1 MTSEPAPWTLA
12 HIWGALKKLWSIIV
26 ITAALGGGVAYVDA
40 ASTTPLY
47 NSTSTLS
54 FSVSQGTT
62 AADLANGSTYMQSQM
77 LTYAQLATS
86 SAVLQPVIDTLAL
99 QMRVQELK
107 NLIIVT
113 IPQNTFILKI
123 QVSAPDAEQA
133 ADLANSI
140 AQSLSTVVSDTSPNP
155 TSDDAPRID
164 TVIVD
169 EAIAPRYQASPN
181 KPKQTVMGVVAG
193 MVVGLFIV
201 LLWVMVDTRIPDEKE
216 LRRIAPAP
224 VLGSVSRTRSSSKL
238 WVTEDSAV
246 ATIEQFR
253 RIRSALMHA
262 TAENE
267 TRRILMTS
275 AGAGDGKSVV
285 SANLALTLANL
296 GSKVLLIDADLH
308 TPCQSKIFDLE
319 GAPGLSEILAGEATL
334 NDAKHGQPNTTL
346 DVLTSGE
353 LPGIAAEL
361 LSSQSMSTL
370 LEDAARDYDFVIVD
384 TPAVGRVA
392 DAILL
397 APLTDDVL
405 VVVDATKTRR
415 AGFVDAISSLEVAGG
430 RIVGLVLNRGRAVR
444 VGARRG

>member
-140 AQSLSTVVSDTSPNP
+140 AESLSTVVSDTSPEP
-155 TSDDAPRID
+155 TSNAAPRID
-164 TVIVD
+164 AVLVD
-169 EAIAPRYQASPN
+169 EAIAPRYQASPD

-216 LRRIAPAP
+216 LQRIASAP

-238 WVTEDSAV
+238 WVTEDSAL
-246 ATIEQFR
+246 ATTEQFR

-262 TAENE
+262 TAGID

-275 AGAGDGKSVV
+275 AGTGDGKSVI

-296 GSKVLLIDADLH
+296 GSKVLLIDADLR
-308 TPCQSKIFDLE
+308 TSGQAEIFGLKE
-319 GAPGLSEILAGEATL
+319 SVGLSEILAGKATF
-334 NDAKHGQPNTTL
+334 NNAKHHQPNTTL
-346 DVLTSGE
+346 DVLLSGKR
-353 LPGIAAEL
+353 PSSPAEL

-370 LEDAARDYDFVIVD
+370 LDESAKSYDFVIVD
-384 TPAVGRVA
+384 TPAVGRFA
-392 DAILL
+392 DAVLL
-397 APLTDDVL
+397 APLTDATL

-415 AGFVDAISSLEVAGG
+415 AGLVDAISSLEVAGG
-430 RIVGLVLNRGRAVR
+430 LIVGLVLNCGKALR
-444 VGARRG
+444 VGARRS